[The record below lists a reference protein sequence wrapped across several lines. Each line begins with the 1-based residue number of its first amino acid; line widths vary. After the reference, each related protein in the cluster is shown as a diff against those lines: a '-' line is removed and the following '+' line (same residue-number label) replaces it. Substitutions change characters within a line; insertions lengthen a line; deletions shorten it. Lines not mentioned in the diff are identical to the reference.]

1 MNQIDQAEQLL
12 LMASKDIKA
21 MDLMMSPESIDDEI
35 FGFHAQ
41 QAAEKSLKAWITAIG
56 GTYSF
61 GHDLRVF
68 LMILR
73 ELGCDIEKFR
83 NLTLLI
89 PFAAQ
94 LRYEPLETVDELLDR
109 PALRKQIQE
118 LYDHVMTVVALMK
131 QKSLPQ
137 GAYCHHS

>member
-118 LYDHVMTVVALMK
+118 LYDHVIKVVALMK
-131 QKSLPQ
+131 QKSWT
-137 GAYCHHS
+137 A